1 MSQLTSHVRPKCQE
15 LERLALY
22 FVVELCGW
30 SQNIASTQQQ
40 IGGRIGDA
48 DITFHK
54 YVSQVD
60 YRIIRESI
68 VLRAVLTLNFEFSE
82 LVVKPYVRYQMES
95 LPLKEDRR
103 RDCFGRG
110 GSYFWGYTVCHQ
122 PNVSLRKG
130 SPISIRSDTHLP
142 TVAHIFARGS
152 RHVEN
157 VVRGV

>member
-1 MSQLTSHVRPKCQE
+1 MSLLTSHVRPKCQE

-54 YVSQVD
+54 SVSQVD
-60 YRIIRESI
+60 YRIIRESV

-82 LVVKPYVRYQMES
+82 LVVKPYVRY
-95 LPLKEDRR
+95 
-103 RDCFGRG
+103 
-110 GSYFWGYTVCHQ
+110 
-122 PNVSLRKG
+122 
-130 SPISIRSDTHLP
+130 
-142 TVAHIFARGS
+142 
-152 RHVEN
+152 
-157 VVRGV
+157 